1 MLQSVAFLEFLRRL
15 RLSGLELS
23 VASSTLGSV
32 GTGALSV
39 LVSSFP
45 VSGSTDASVDWSWTG
60 FESRL
65 GVSSVIKV
73 SIWVEFEAA
82 VVSGFDFRC
91 SKSWDGTRDPNFEFA
106 F

>member
-39 LVSSFP
+39 LVSSFL

-82 VVSGFDFRC
+82 
-91 SKSWDGTRDPNFEFA
+91 EE
-106 F
+106 

>member
-45 VSGSTDASVDWSWTG
+45 VSGSTDASVEWSWTG

-73 SIWVEFEAA
+73 SIREEFEASD
-82 VVSGFDFRC
+82 VSGFGFRC
-91 SKSWDGTRDPNFEFA
+91 CKSWDGTRDPNFEFV